1 MTWATTASGGNTMTD
16 RLSFDMNGQQQVKS
30 TTASTSITTG
40 SLLTMGGLGAG
51 KSIYTGGNVHATMED
66 TTQQW
71 TFGIEAQAITA
82 DAGVTVTQGSRSGT
96 LMTAL
101 TGDGMTSIV
110 LYDTHGVTWT
120 TTTNIVISAG
130 SSITVTA
137 GNINSAAA
145 SMFYMLD
152 VLTLGKTTSGTAAN
166 GIGAGLSFGV
176 ESVSGT
182 LRETGTMEFALASV
196 VADSEAAT
204 MTCKLIKAG
213 SASPGWSASKD
224 GIASDS
230 TTLCSSVSNGGAFKL
245 TGGLGIAKQAY
256 VGLLMMVESAADSN
270 SPTTGTIVTTGGLGA
285 AKRIYAGV
293 AISTTGGGDATS
305 ATTGSLITVGGLG
318 IAKRIYSGG
327 ITVSLANTAS
337 TASDEGSVVAVGGM
351 GVALNIYAGAAI
363 VAEGT
368 TASTSAA
375 HGSQLTK
382 GGLGVAGRAYLGGMS
397 VVTGATA
404 STTKI
409 NGAIVTAGGISA
421 AKSIYTA
428 GQIVSDN
435 DDAVE
440 DAVTDLLVLSHS
452 STGTPATSLGLGI
465 SVGLESAGGL
475 LDIGKLDFVLT
486 SALDASA
493 AQLNIKTITG
503 GTVGNALEITTTKT
517 HVVAS
522 TDAESSTTGSLKGAG
537 GMSVAKRLYSA
548 SIMVVESNSAPT
560 SSTAAGA
567 ILVVGGVGI
576 AKRAYSGSIIVAHG
590 TTAATSSVT
599 GTMVTTGGLG
609 AALSVYT
616 GGQLVSHVVD
626 AVNTGITD
634 LLVLKHETSGT
645 PANNIGVGIDIGIE
659 DATDTTSIGRID
671 TILTDKT
678 NDGEDAGLTTRLM
691 TAGSSANVFTTTG
704 LGTTIH
710 VPTQATTSTSGALQ
724 TSGGVGV
731 TKSIFVAGQTVAS
744 QENSVT
750 GVTDIMVLAHST
762 TGTATNGI
770 GVGISVFAE
779 DAGADVAEM
788 SRLNVVLTDVTNS
801 GEDASLTLK
810 TVTAGSMAT
819 SFVSTG
825 LMGLS
830 TTPSTISTTAT
841 SGSLTTGGGAGIA
854 LQLYTGGIAEV
865 LSVVDATSGTTGSL
879 VAIGGVGVAKRIYA
893 GSSIVSTLTTAATT
907 AVTGSILTTGGMGVA
922 LRSYTSGG
930 LYVLA
935 NTAATASDE
944 GSLVA
949 VGGMGIALNIYAGA
963 AIVAEGTTVSSSG
976 VTGSLLTKGG
986 LGVAGRMYVST
997 AAIVTV
1003 ATASTNHISGSIVTA
1018 GGMSIGKSMQTAG
1031 QAVFAIDNA
1040 VNAAVTDV
1048 MVLGHTT
1055 SGTAANGIGA
1065 GISIASEDAGGTA
1078 EISRFNVVLTDVTNS
1093 GEDASLTLK
1102 TVTAGSMAT
1111 SFVSTGL
1118 MGLST
1123 TPSTISTTATSGSL
1137 TTGGGAG
1144 IALQLYTGG
1153 IAEVLSV
1160 VDATSGTTGSLVAIG
1175 GVGVAKRIYAGS
1187 SIVSTLTT
1195 AATTAVTGSI
1205 LTTGGMG
1212 VALRSYTSGGLYVLA
1227 NTAATAS
1234 DEGSLVAV
1242 GGMGIALNIY
1252 AGAAIVAEGTTVS
1265 SSGVTGSLLTKGGL
1279 GVAGRMYVST
1289 AAIVTVA
1296 TASTNHI
1303 SGSIVTAGGMSIG
1316 KSMQTAGQAVFAID
1330 NAVNAAVTD
1339 VMVLGHTTSGTAA
1352 NGIGVGI
1359 SVAIEALADVSER
1372 FYIDTTLSDVT
1383 NGGEDTT
1390 LTIGGEATG
1399 SMATSV
1405 TFTDATKMTANP
1417 ATVASTSTTGSLTMT
1432 GGVGIAKQ
1440 LYVGGIFANAW
1451 TNGDGGYSTYS
1462 STKGSL
1468 LTKGG
1473 AGFAKRVYAGVAIVA
1488 EGTTATEDSDEGAL
1502 LTTGG
1507 AGFATQLYT
1516 GGIGVVKST
1525 VVSSSSITGS
1535 LIVKGGAGVA
1545 LNIYAGSAI
1554 VAEGTTAATQSLGG
1568 SLVTKGG
1575 LAVPQRLYSGGA
1587 LVITGTTNA
1596 VDTISGTIVTR
1607 GGVSAIRFV
1616 VG

>member
-110 LYDTHGVTWT
+110 LYDTHGITWT
-120 TTTNIVISAG
+120 TTANIVISAG

-1018 GGMSIGKSMQTAG
+1018 GGLSIGKSMY
-1031 QAVFAIDNA
+1031 I
-1040 VNAAVTDV
+1040 
-1048 MVLGHTT
+1048 
-1055 SGTAANGIGA
+1055 
-1065 GISIASEDAGGTA
+1065 
-1078 EISRFNVVLTDVTNS
+1078 
-1093 GEDASLTLK
+1093 
-1102 TVTAGSMAT
+1102 
-1111 SFVSTGL
+1111 
-1118 MGLST
+1118 
-1123 TPSTISTTATSGSL
+1123 
-1137 TTGGGAG
+1137 
-1144 IALQLYTGG
+1144 
-1153 IAEVLSV
+1153 
-1160 VDATSGTTGSLVAIG
+1160 
-1175 GVGVAKRIYAGS
+1175 
-1187 SIVSTLTT
+1187 
-1195 AATTAVTGSI
+1195 
-1205 LTTGGMG
+1205 
-1212 VALRSYTSGGLYVLA
+1212 
-1227 NTAATAS
+1227 
-1234 DEGSLVAV
+1234 
-1242 GGMGIALNIY
+1242 
-1252 AGAAIVAEGTTVS
+1252 
-1265 SSGVTGSLLTKGGL
+1265 
-1279 GVAGRMYVST
+1279 
-1289 AAIVTVA
+1289 
-1296 TASTNHI
+1296 
-1303 SGSIVTAGGMSIG
+1303 
-1316 KSMQTAGQAVFAID
+1316 AGQAVFAID

-1607 GGVSAIRFV
+1607 GGVSAAGSVYLGGQYVAGLDDDAVAAAITNTMVISHTTSGSVANGIGVGISVALEDQGDMQKTHGWTFTLDDITNGNEDTSSTMTFVEGGSLVTGLSFTSELMSIRDALKIESGTV
-1616 VG
+1616 SQGSNINTGVTLNKESGVITTQAATTGKTRKSST

>member
-110 LYDTHGVTWT
+110 LYDTHGVTWIT
-120 TTTNIVISAG
+120 TANIVISAG

-801 GEDASLTLK
+801 GEDASLTMK
-810 TVTAGSMAT
+810 TVTAGSMTT

-907 AVTGSILTTGGMGVA
+907 AVTGSILT
-922 LRSYTSGG
+922 
-930 LYVLA
+930 
-935 NTAATASDE
+935 
-944 GSLVA
+944 
-949 VGGMGIALNIYAGA
+949 
-963 AIVAEGTTVSSSG
+963 
-976 VTGSLLTKGG
+976 K
-986 LGVAGRMYVST
+986 
-997 AAIVTV
+997 
-1003 ATASTNHISGSIVTA
+1003 
-1018 GGMSIGKSMQTAG
+1018 
-1031 QAVFAIDNA
+1031 
-1040 VNAAVTDV
+1040 
-1048 MVLGHTT
+1048 
-1055 SGTAANGIGA
+1055 
-1065 GISIASEDAGGTA
+1065 
-1078 EISRFNVVLTDVTNS
+1078 
-1093 GEDASLTLK
+1093 
-1102 TVTAGSMAT
+1102 
-1111 SFVSTGL
+1111 
-1118 MGLST
+1118 
-1123 TPSTISTTATSGSL
+1123 
-1137 TTGGGAG
+1137 
-1144 IALQLYTGG
+1144 
-1153 IAEVLSV
+1153 
-1160 VDATSGTTGSLVAIG
+1160 
-1175 GVGVAKRIYAGS
+1175 
-1187 SIVSTLTT
+1187 
-1195 AATTAVTGSI
+1195 
-1205 LTTGGMG
+1205 GGMG

-1607 GGVSAIRFV
+1607 GGVSAAGSVYLGGQYVAGLDDDAVAAAITNTMVISHTTSGSVANGIGVGISVALEDQGDMQKTHGWTFTLDDITNGNEDTSSTMTFVEGGSLVTGLSFTSELMSIRDALKIESGTV
-1616 VG
+1616 SQGSNINTGVTLNKESGVITTQAATTGKTRKSST

>member
-1018 GGMSIGKSMQTAG
+1018 GGLSIGKSMY
-1031 QAVFAIDNA
+1031 I
-1040 VNAAVTDV
+1040 
-1048 MVLGHTT
+1048 
-1055 SGTAANGIGA
+1055 
-1065 GISIASEDAGGTA
+1065 
-1078 EISRFNVVLTDVTNS
+1078 
-1093 GEDASLTLK
+1093 
-1102 TVTAGSMAT
+1102 
-1111 SFVSTGL
+1111 
-1118 MGLST
+1118 
-1123 TPSTISTTATSGSL
+1123 
-1137 TTGGGAG
+1137 
-1144 IALQLYTGG
+1144 
-1153 IAEVLSV
+1153 
-1160 VDATSGTTGSLVAIG
+1160 
-1175 GVGVAKRIYAGS
+1175 
-1187 SIVSTLTT
+1187 
-1195 AATTAVTGSI
+1195 
-1205 LTTGGMG
+1205 
-1212 VALRSYTSGGLYVLA
+1212 
-1227 NTAATAS
+1227 
-1234 DEGSLVAV
+1234 
-1242 GGMGIALNIY
+1242 
-1252 AGAAIVAEGTTVS
+1252 
-1265 SSGVTGSLLTKGGL
+1265 
-1279 GVAGRMYVST
+1279 
-1289 AAIVTVA
+1289 
-1296 TASTNHI
+1296 
-1303 SGSIVTAGGMSIG
+1303 
-1316 KSMQTAGQAVFAID
+1316 AGQAVFAID

-1607 GGVSAIRFV
+1607 GGVSAAGSVYLGGQYVAGLDDDAVAAAITNTMVISHTTSGSVANGIGVGISVALEDQGDMQKTHGWTFTLDDITNGNEDTSSTMTFVEGGSLVTGLSFTSELMSIRDALKIESGTVSQGSNINTGVTLNKESGVITTQAATTGKTRKSSIYLLLCFLIDFSFINV
-1616 VG
+1616 LFLSHMFWNKPKQQ

>member
-801 GEDASLTLK
+801 GEDASLTMK
-810 TVTAGSMAT
+810 TVTAGSMTT

-1018 GGMSIGKSMQTAG
+1018 GGLSIGKSMY
-1031 QAVFAIDNA
+1031 I
-1040 VNAAVTDV
+1040 
-1048 MVLGHTT
+1048 
-1055 SGTAANGIGA
+1055 
-1065 GISIASEDAGGTA
+1065 
-1078 EISRFNVVLTDVTNS
+1078 
-1093 GEDASLTLK
+1093 
-1102 TVTAGSMAT
+1102 
-1111 SFVSTGL
+1111 
-1118 MGLST
+1118 
-1123 TPSTISTTATSGSL
+1123 
-1137 TTGGGAG
+1137 
-1144 IALQLYTGG
+1144 
-1153 IAEVLSV
+1153 
-1160 VDATSGTTGSLVAIG
+1160 
-1175 GVGVAKRIYAGS
+1175 
-1187 SIVSTLTT
+1187 
-1195 AATTAVTGSI
+1195 
-1205 LTTGGMG
+1205 
-1212 VALRSYTSGGLYVLA
+1212 
-1227 NTAATAS
+1227 
-1234 DEGSLVAV
+1234 
-1242 GGMGIALNIY
+1242 
-1252 AGAAIVAEGTTVS
+1252 
-1265 SSGVTGSLLTKGGL
+1265 
-1279 GVAGRMYVST
+1279 
-1289 AAIVTVA
+1289 
-1296 TASTNHI
+1296 
-1303 SGSIVTAGGMSIG
+1303 
-1316 KSMQTAGQAVFAID
+1316 AGQAVFAID

-1607 GGVSAIRFV
+1607 GGVSAAGSVYLGGQYVAGLDDDAVAAAITNTMVISHTTSGSVANGIGVGISVALEDQGDMQKTHGWTFTLDDITNGNEDTSSTMTFVEGGSLVTGLSFTSELMSIRDALKIESGTV
-1616 VG
+1616 SQGSNINTGVTLNKESGVITTQAATTGKTRKSST

>member
-120 TTTNIVISAG
+120 TTANIVISAG

-801 GEDASLTLK
+801 GEDASLTMK
-810 TVTAGSMAT
+810 TVTAGSMTT

-986 LGVAGRMYVST
+986 LGVAGRMYVGT

-1018 GGMSIGKSMQTAG
+1018 GGLSIGKSMY
-1031 QAVFAIDNA
+1031 I
-1040 VNAAVTDV
+1040 
-1048 MVLGHTT
+1048 
-1055 SGTAANGIGA
+1055 
-1065 GISIASEDAGGTA
+1065 
-1078 EISRFNVVLTDVTNS
+1078 
-1093 GEDASLTLK
+1093 
-1102 TVTAGSMAT
+1102 
-1111 SFVSTGL
+1111 
-1118 MGLST
+1118 
-1123 TPSTISTTATSGSL
+1123 
-1137 TTGGGAG
+1137 
-1144 IALQLYTGG
+1144 
-1153 IAEVLSV
+1153 
-1160 VDATSGTTGSLVAIG
+1160 
-1175 GVGVAKRIYAGS
+1175 
-1187 SIVSTLTT
+1187 
-1195 AATTAVTGSI
+1195 
-1205 LTTGGMG
+1205 
-1212 VALRSYTSGGLYVLA
+1212 
-1227 NTAATAS
+1227 
-1234 DEGSLVAV
+1234 
-1242 GGMGIALNIY
+1242 
-1252 AGAAIVAEGTTVS
+1252 
-1265 SSGVTGSLLTKGGL
+1265 
-1279 GVAGRMYVST
+1279 
-1289 AAIVTVA
+1289 
-1296 TASTNHI
+1296 
-1303 SGSIVTAGGMSIG
+1303 
-1316 KSMQTAGQAVFAID
+1316 AGQAVFAID

-1607 GGVSAIRFV
+1607 GGVSAAGSVYLGGQYVAGLDDDAVAAAITNTMVISHTTSGSVANGIGVGISVALEDQGDMQKTHGWTFTLDDITNGNEDTSSTMTFVEGGSLVTGLSFTSELMSIRDALKIESGTVSQGSNINTGVTLNKESGVITTQAASTGKTRKSSIYFV
-1616 VG
+1616 VGWSQLKFVVMFFD

>member
-120 TTTNIVISAG
+120 TTANIVISAG

-801 GEDASLTLK
+801 GEDASLTMK
-810 TVTAGSMAT
+810 TVTAGSMT
-819 SFVSTG
+819 
-825 LMGLS
+825 
-830 TTPSTISTTAT
+830 
-841 SGSLTTGGGAGIA
+841 
-854 LQLYTGGIAEV
+854 
-865 LSVVDATSGTTGSL
+865 
-879 VAIGGVGVAKRIYA
+879 
-893 GSSIVSTLTTAATT
+893 
-907 AVTGSILTTGGMGVA
+907 
-922 LRSYTSGG
+922 
-930 LYVLA
+930 
-935 NTAATASDE
+935 
-944 GSLVA
+944 
-949 VGGMGIALNIYAGA
+949 
-963 AIVAEGTTVSSSG
+963 
-976 VTGSLLTKGG
+976 
-986 LGVAGRMYVST
+986 
-997 AAIVTV
+997 
-1003 ATASTNHISGSIVTA
+1003 
-1018 GGMSIGKSMQTAG
+1018 
-1031 QAVFAIDNA
+1031 
-1040 VNAAVTDV
+1040 
-1048 MVLGHTT
+1048 
-1055 SGTAANGIGA
+1055 
-1065 GISIASEDAGGTA
+1065 
-1078 EISRFNVVLTDVTNS
+1078 
-1093 GEDASLTLK
+1093 
-1102 TVTAGSMAT
+1102 T

-1607 GGVSAIRFV
+1607 GGVSAAGSVYLGGQYVAGLDDDAVAAAITNTMVISHTTSGSVANGIGVGISVALEDQGDMQKTHGWTFTLDDITNGNEDTSSTMTFVEGGSLVTGLSFTSELMSIRDALKIESGTVSQGSNINTGVTLNKESGVITTQAATTGKTRKSSIYLFCFLIDFSFNV
-1616 VG
+1616 LFLSHMFWNKLKQQ

>member
-801 GEDASLTLK
+801 GEDASLTMK
-810 TVTAGSMAT
+810 TVTAGSMTT

-1018 GGMSIGKSMQTAG
+1018 GGLSIGKSMY
-1031 QAVFAIDNA
+1031 I
-1040 VNAAVTDV
+1040 
-1048 MVLGHTT
+1048 
-1055 SGTAANGIGA
+1055 
-1065 GISIASEDAGGTA
+1065 
-1078 EISRFNVVLTDVTNS
+1078 
-1093 GEDASLTLK
+1093 
-1102 TVTAGSMAT
+1102 
-1111 SFVSTGL
+1111 
-1118 MGLST
+1118 
-1123 TPSTISTTATSGSL
+1123 
-1137 TTGGGAG
+1137 
-1144 IALQLYTGG
+1144 
-1153 IAEVLSV
+1153 
-1160 VDATSGTTGSLVAIG
+1160 
-1175 GVGVAKRIYAGS
+1175 
-1187 SIVSTLTT
+1187 
-1195 AATTAVTGSI
+1195 
-1205 LTTGGMG
+1205 
-1212 VALRSYTSGGLYVLA
+1212 
-1227 NTAATAS
+1227 
-1234 DEGSLVAV
+1234 
-1242 GGMGIALNIY
+1242 
-1252 AGAAIVAEGTTVS
+1252 
-1265 SSGVTGSLLTKGGL
+1265 
-1279 GVAGRMYVST
+1279 
-1289 AAIVTVA
+1289 
-1296 TASTNHI
+1296 
-1303 SGSIVTAGGMSIG
+1303 
-1316 KSMQTAGQAVFAID
+1316 AGQAVFAID

-1607 GGVSAIRFV
+1607 GGVSAAGSVYLGGQYVAGLDDDAVAAAITNTMVISHTTSGSVANGIGVGISVALEDQGDMQKTHGWTFTLDDITNGNEDTSSTMTFVEGGSLVTGLSFTSELMSIRDALKIESGTVSQGSNINTGVTLNKESGVITTQAATTGKTRKSSIYLLLCFLIDFSFINV
-1616 VG
+1616 LFLSHMFWNKPKQQ